1 VNVNS
6 QGSRKMIARTRRG
19 YYARNE
25 KGQLPTAAQKRGR
38 GNN

>member
-1 VNVNS
+1 
-6 QGSRKMIARTRRG
+6 MIARTRRG

>member
-25 KGQLPTAAQKRGR
+25 KGQLPTAAQKRSR